1 MFVQKSSYENAIAR
15 YCETPDTLE
24 LLRQHRPYLEA
35 SPSLRRPDDSL
46 ILLPFPLVRL
56 RESLSQR
63 GLSGLEIRAGETV
76 CLPCELGIIMCEPDW
91 QVKVGVEI
99 FLLIHRPQEDFSDL
113 LLRWRQTQVLLDRG
127 YEWVMPYRYRHIY
140 SEAAQRIFP
149 LFVLFEETPQHIKR
163 GLEGA
168 SLPYVVEPSLVHE
181 SELDEELFSTE
192 SPSL

>member
-1 MFVQKSSYENAIAR
+1 MFVQKSAYERAIAR
-15 YCETPDTLE
+15 YCDTQSAVE

-35 SPSLRRPDDSL
+35 IPSLRRPSDSL

-56 RESLSQR
+56 REPLSQA
-63 GLSGLEIRAGETV
+63 GLNGLNIRAGETV
-76 CLPCELGIIMCEPDW
+76 CLPCELGVVMCEPDW
-91 QVKVGVEI
+91 KIKVGVEI
-99 FLLIHRPQEDFSDL
+99 FIFVHRPQEDFSDL

-127 YEWVMPYRYRHIY
+127 YEWIMPYRYRHIY

-149 LFVLFEETPQHIKR
+149 LFVLFDETPPRIKL

-168 SLPYVVEPSLVHE
+168 SLPYVVEA
-181 SELDEELFSTE
+181 SEVEEAETEEEFFSTE